1 MVTKYFPSKCVL
13 SRKCLKEDGKSAKR
27 YEFKLATKKKKLKL
41 KKLGKSIFIKA
52 FKLNNKIQCALGRVC
67 VPRLIK
73 HLIEKLNL

>member
-1 MVTKYFPSKCVL
+1 MCSFSQVPKD
-13 SRKCLKEDGKSAKR
+13 DGKSAKR
-27 YEFKLATKKKKLKL
+27 REFKLATKKKLKL

-52 FKLNNKIQCALGRVC
+52 LKFNNKIQCAVERIC